1 MPCASNATQVVELVR
16 RLPSV
21 IFFSFTPKYEAT
33 QRLCS
38 TCLLV
43 TTSGVVPWASGSF
56 FFCFLPT
63 FKQSGHHTVSIEP
76 HGRILAALASAS
88 LIREACD
95 VTWPGDQVTFRWSI
109 VRVVCSIC
117 LKRAWVL
124 VSSMK
129 FRGRIVDIVCI
140 QQFSKI
146 VHTVSK
152 LAKDVTMRITADYI
166 FFILNEDAVN
176 GGGWLWAD
184 IPQESL
190 FQEYNMQ
197 GVSEEFN
204 EIYLDVVADHI
215 VKALKSAVAAKS
227 LKVKLTKK
235 QTPCLSFEIELPSLV
250 PTSRTVVHDVPVS
263 VIPRRLWNNFAQ
275 PEVEQGD
282 VSTAA
287 ETNNNFTNKLT
298 DGRVRLNPLNR
309 AVAHA
314 T

>member
-1 MPCASNATQVVELVR
+1 MRFQRDTGDDSQLLR
-16 RLPSV
+16 RTSPPQPGL
-21 IFFSFTPKYEAT
+21 A
-33 QRLCS
+33 
-38 TCLLV
+38 LL
-43 TTSGVVPWASGSF
+43 S
-56 FFCFLPT
+56 
-63 FKQSGHHTVSIEP
+63 QSGKPLTSH
-76 HGRILAALASAS
+76 
-88 LIREACD
+88 
-95 VTWPGDQVTFRWSI
+95 DQVTFLGQWSA
-109 VRVVCSIC
+109 
-117 LKRAWVL
+117 LFEAFQA
-124 VSSMK
+124 SSMK

-140 QQFSKI
+140 QQLSRI

-152 LAKDVTMRITADYI
+152 LAKDVTMRITTDSVY
-166 FFILNEDAVN
+166 FILNEDAVN

-184 IPQESL
+184 IPQDTL

-215 VKALKSAVAAKS
+215 VKALKSAAAAKS

-275 PEVEQGD
+275 PEVEEGD
-282 VSTAA
+282 VSTI
-287 ETNNNFTNKLT
+287 LQ
-298 DGRVRLNPLNR
+298 R
-309 AVAHA
+309 ATA